1 MDAKHPE
8 SEVPPPAPTTVGYCL
23 RCGGRIEDGLGLGS
37 YYLAH
42 ERADVEDQVTEWPRG
57 EDHDT
62 EHVPP
67 GNDSEKL
74 DQILDLCQR
83 LWQAQQED
91 RRQIRELKTLVTRIR
106 ADHDYRHPEDADT
119 QRVAGGAR

>member
-8 SEVPPPAPTTVGYCL
+8 SEIPPPAPTEVSYCL

-37 YYLAH
+37 YCLTH
-42 ERADVEDQVTEWPRG
+42 DSADLEDHVTEWPC
-57 EDHDT
+57 EQHDT
-62 EHVPP
+62 DHLPP
-67 GNDSEKL
+67 RNDSEKI

-91 RRQIRELKTLVTRIR
+91 RQQIAELQRLVTRIR

-119 QRVAGGAR
+119 QRVVGGAQ